1 MIVAA
6 IIAPEMRTRVSQNIM
21 CGSSPVS
28 GVSTMLFLPS
38 DVFVSPL
45 LSFPAMIS
53 SAAVLSF
60 SLPAGVS
67 FMTLTVPDTSL
78 DESSSGVPALLLCAL
93 TKHSPP
99 GENCEFCYKDET
111 NCDIMDTINRKQG
124 CARRR
129 LTICRTAGDDNL
141 SIAE

>member
-6 IIAPEMRTRVSQNIM
+6 IIAPDMRTRVSQNIM
-21 CGSSPVS
+21 CGSSPV
-28 GVSTMLFLPS
+28 
-38 DVFVSPL
+38 
-45 LSFPAMIS
+45 
-53 SAAVLSF
+53 
-60 SLPAGVS
+60 
-67 FMTLTVPDTSL
+67 
-78 DESSSGVPALLLCAL
+78 SGVPALLLCAL

-124 CARRR
+124 CISGA
-129 LTICRTAGDDNL
+129 LSRTAGDDNL